1 MVENVCIRDG
11 CLNVRLCVILLS
23 SVATVNP
30 SKVTARAINF
40 KCGGMVIWGVVCG
53 IVFIEMKKPIKM
65 LPRINRLIG
74 LTRCGL
80 FSLIRVSVGYRG
92 CPRRAKKM
100 IRVL

>member
-1 MVENVCIRDG
+1 MVENVYIRDG
-11 CLNVRLCVILLS
+11 CLNIRLCVILLS

-30 SKVTARAINF
+30 SKVTVRAINF

-100 IRVL
+100 ILVL